1 MVTFTYRLGR
11 SLSRFV
17 GLCCIRYIIL
27 HRERAEI
34 PGGYI
39 LACTHL
45 SHVEPCLVTAVV
57 DRQIE
62 WMARIE
68 FYKFRLIGWLLKAM
82 SAFPVDR
89 FGVPVSSI
97 RAAIGRARAGRL
109 VGIFPEGGVA
119 HGKDSI
125 VGGGSFKK
133 GMCVIAYRAGV
144 PVLPVVVLGTRA
156 LTRVKPW
163 LPFKHARVQMIFG
176 QLVHP
181 PLHEPR
187 RRVAREIMA
196 RDLQAEFI
204 AIHKELCAACGFNE
218 ADLG

>member
-1 MVTFTYRLGR
+1 MPTLVYRLGR
-11 SLSRFV
+11 ALTRFV
-17 GLCCIRYIIL
+17 GLCCIRYTVL
-27 HRERAEI
+27 HRERAEM

-45 SHVEPCLVTAVV
+45 SHVEPCLVTALV

-68 FYKFRLIGWLLKAM
+68 FYKYRVIAWLLHAM

-89 FGVPVSSI
+89 FGVPVKSI
-97 RAAIGRARAGRL
+97 RTAIQRARAGRL
-109 VGIFPEGGVA
+109 VGIFPEGGVV
-119 HGKDSI
+119 HGKASI
-125 VGGGSFKK
+125 VGGGDFKK
-133 GMCVIAYRAGV
+133 GVCVIACRAAV
-144 PVLPVVVLGTRA
+144 PVLPVVVLGTRE

-163 LPFKHARVQMIFG
+163 LPFKHARVQVIFG
-176 QLVHP
+176 KLVQP

-187 RRVAREIMA
+187 RKVAREMMA